1 MTRAFMASRT
11 YHWRMQPPDTAFP
24 VVTSHWGAASP
35 DSTTVLRGDET
46 ADVAVV
52 GGGLAGMSTAYFL
65 KQAQPDLDVVLVEQ
79 QYLGYGASGRNFG
92 NVPQLSH
99 QEIGYMLGL
108 LGEEDTRFVVRHQG
122 RMLDDYEALLAEQ
135 KVECDFQRL
144 PVLYVAMK
152 ADHLDGLEEIH
163 RLHRRFDIPSR
174 LLTPTHVADVCDVA
188 TFGGLSCERNAT
200 VQPFLR
206 ARGFGRAV
214 SSLGARVHEG
224 TRIDRCDEDA
234 GGVRLHTPGGT
245 VTATQVVFCTNAY
258 TSLLAIGNGAI
269 RAAYTYVIG
278 TTPLHREQLD
288 EIGWRGDHTMLVDAG
303 PLDEHFY
310 MRVTK
315 DGRFLI
321 GGGGRAPETLGGIA
335 DHNDPAFY
343 RRLHVEMLRRFACLE
358 DAEVGVAWGGPLG
371 MTDSRL
377 PVMSRISPRCFL
389 NAGFNGRGAL
399 IAALSGRIMVGLV
412 LGAELA
418 DPDYLRFG
426 RLLFERDAAAASSG
440 RS

>member
-1 MTRAFMASRT
+1 MLDRYPVITSFWGDAR
-11 YHWRMQPPDTAFP
+11 PDLATAL
-24 VVTSHWGAASP
+24 VE
-35 DSTTVLRGDET
+35 DET

-65 KQAQPDLDVVLVEQ
+65 KLARPDLEVVLIEKE
-79 QYLGYGASGRNFG
+79 YLGYGASGRNFG

-99 QEIGYMLGL
+99 QEIGYMLSL
-108 LGEEDTRFVVRHQG
+108 LGEEDARFVVQHQA
-122 RMLDDYEALLAEQ
+122 RMLDEYEGLLAEQ
-135 KVECDFQRL
+135 KVECGFQRL

-152 ADHLDGLEEIH
+152 AEHLPGLEEIH
-163 RLHRRFDIPSR
+163 GLHRRFGIPSR
-174 LLTPTHVADVCDVA
+174 LLTPSHVADVCRVA

-200 VQPFLR
+200 VQPFQR

-214 SSLGARVHEG
+214 TSLGVRVHEG
-224 TRIDRCDEDA
+224 TRVDRCDEDA
-234 GGVRLHTPGGT
+234 TAVRLHTPVGT
-245 VTATQVVFCTNAY
+245 VTAAQVVFATNAY
-258 TSLLAIGNGAI
+258 TSMLGIGNGAI

-288 EIGWRGDHTMLVDAG
+288 EIGWKGDHTMLVDAG
-303 PLDEHFY
+303 PLNEHFY
-310 MRVTK
+310 MRVAR

-321 GGGGRAPETLGGIA
+321 GGGGRTPETVGSIA

-343 RRLHVEMLRRFACLE
+343 NRLHVEMIRRFACLE

-377 PVMSRISPRCFL
+377 PIMSRISGRCFL

-399 IAALSGRIMVGLV
+399 IAAMSGEIMVGHV
-412 LGAELA
+412 LGADQA
-418 DPDYLRFG
+418 DADYVRFG
-426 RLLFERDAAAASSG
+426 RLLFERDAAAAA
-440 RS
+440 RP

>member
-1 MTRAFMASRT
+1 VDPPETAYPVITSYWGDAQPDRATMLS
-11 YHWRMQPPDTAFP
+11 
-24 VVTSHWGAASP
+24 
-35 DSTTVLRGDET
+35 GDEA

-52 GGGLAGMSTAYFL
+52 GGGLAGMSTAYYL
-65 KQAQPDLDVVLVEQ
+65 KLTRPDLDVVLIEKE
-79 QYLGYGASGRNFG
+79 YLGYGASGRNFG

-108 LGEEDTRFVVRHQG
+108 LGAEDTRFVVQHQA
-122 RMLDDYEALLAEQ
+122 RMLDEYEALIAEQ
-135 KVECDFQRL
+135 DVECGFQRL
-144 PVLYVAMK
+144 PVLYVAIK
-152 ADHLDGLEEIH
+152 AEHLAGLEEIH
-163 RLHRRFDIPSR
+163 QLHRRFGIPSR
-174 LLTPTHVADVCDVA
+174 LLTPSHVADVCNAA

-200 VQPFLR
+200 VQPFER

-214 SSLGARVHEG
+214 TSLGVRVHEG
-224 TRIDRCDEDA
+224 TGVDRCDEA
-234 GGVRLHTPGGT
+234 ATSVRLHTPGGT
-245 VTATQVVFCTNAY
+245 VTAAQVVFATNAY
-258 TSLLAIGNGAI
+258 TSLLGIGNGAI

-278 TTPLHREQLD
+278 TTPLHREQLV
-288 EIGWRGDHTMLVDAG
+288 EIGWSGDHTMLVDAG
-303 PLDEHFY
+303 PLNEHFY
-310 MRVTK
+310 MRVTR

-321 GGGGRAPETLGGIA
+321 GGGGRTRETIGAIA

-343 RRLHVEMLRRFACLE
+343 RRLQIEMVRRFACLE

-399 IAALSGRIMVGLV
+399 IAALSGRIMVGHV

-418 DPDYLRFG
+418 DADYVRFG
-426 RLLFERDAAAASSG
+426 RLLFERDAAEAA
-440 RS
+440 RP

>member
-1 MTRAFMASRT
+1 MN
-11 YHWRMQPPDTAFP
+11 PPDTAYR
-24 VVTSHWGAASP
+24 VVTSYWGEARPEPA
-35 DSTTVLRGDET
+35 TVLGGDEA

-65 KQAQPDLDVVLVEQ
+65 KRARPDLEVVLIEQ
-79 QYLGYGASGRNFG
+79 EYLGYGASGRNFG

-99 QEIGYMLGL
+99 QEIGYLLGL
-108 LGEEDTRFVVRHQG
+108 LGEADTRFVVQHQS

-135 KVECDFQRL
+135 AVECGFQRL

-152 ADHLDGLEEIH
+152 AEHLAGLEEIH
-163 RLHRRFDIPSR
+163 QLHRRFGIPSR
-174 LLTPTHVADVCDVA
+174 LLTPSHVADVCNVA
-188 TFGGLSCERNAT
+188 TSGGLSCERNAT

-214 SSLGARVHEG
+214 ASLGVRVHEG
-224 TRIDRCDEDA
+224 TRIDRCDEDD
-234 GGVRLHTPGGT
+234 GGVRLHTLGGT
-245 VTATQVVFCTNAY
+245 VSATQVVFCTNAY
-258 TSLLAIGNGAI
+258 TSLLGIGNGAI

-288 EIGWRGDHTMLVDAG
+288 EIGWSGDHTMLVDAG
-303 PLDEHFY
+303 PLNEHFY
-310 MRVTK
+310 LRVTR

-321 GGGGRAPETLGGIA
+321 GGGGRAPETVGAIA
-335 DHNDPAFY
+335 DHDDPAFY
-343 RRLHVEMLRRFACLE
+343 RRLHIEMIRRFACLE
-358 DAEVGVAWGGPLG
+358 DAEVDVAWGGPLG
-371 MTDSRL
+371 MTESRL

-399 IAALSGRIMVGLV
+399 IAALSGRIMVGHV

-418 DPDYLRFG
+418 DPDDVRFG
-426 RLLFERDAAAASSG
+426 RLLFERDAAAAARPGS
-440 RS
+440 RD